1 MRTGTRVA
9 GAPRAEEDGGWCGV
23 VEDRDA
29 GGGSGSGGS
38 RRLSQDDGV
47 GVRGMVGS
55 AGVEEG
61 SVGFFLTGHAPCLQL
76 MDLISIT

>member
-9 GAPRAEEDGGWCGV
+9 GAPGAEEDGGWCGV
-23 VEDRDA
+23 VEDGDA
-29 GGGSGSGGS
+29 GGGSGSGGC

-61 SVGFFLTGHAPCLQL
+61 SAGFFF
-76 MDLISIT
+76 